1 MSEMK
6 FVCINLFVFFIK
18 REKER
23 KQRPLSAMLKF
34 AKPRAIPKLFWLTA
48 CFF

>member
-6 FVCINLFVFFIK
+6 LVCINLFVFLMK

-23 KQRPLSAMLKF
+23 KQS
-34 AKPRAIPKLFWLTA
+34 IVVGYVEV
-48 CFF
+48 